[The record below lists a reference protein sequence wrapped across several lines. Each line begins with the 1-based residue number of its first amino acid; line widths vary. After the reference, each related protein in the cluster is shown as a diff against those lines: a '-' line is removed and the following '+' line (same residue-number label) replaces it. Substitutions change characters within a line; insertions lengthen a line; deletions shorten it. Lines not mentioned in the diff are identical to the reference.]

1 IPGGEDLSVM
11 LRLVDVELP
20 TVLRPEGVVLRLGGR
35 WRTEDGRRV
44 FVVNRVAPE
53 TETQT
58 KPMRLVLFLTDG
70 YVGNDMA
77 IIDAVRNNAHTTRV
91 FSFGIGNSVN
101 RYLLDGMARAGRGEV
116 EYVLLN
122 ADADEAVERF
132 TRRVET
138 PVLTDI
144 ELAFSEELQVV
155 DLLPS
160 PVAIPDLFDAKPLVI
175 HGRYRAPAKGT
186 VTIRGRTGAGAYER
200 TVELE
205 LPEQQPEHDVIA
217 TVWARAKVEQVMAP
231 HLKAIQ
237 ENYAPEEV
245 RREIIALGE
254 QFQIMT
260 QFTSFVAVE
269 KSRLT
274 IDGKPVL
281 VAVPI
286 EMPDGVS
293 FEGVFGER
301 DADEALSPVVTN
313 CVFAQPQQAG
323 VAQEGTQL
331 GRRAKA
337 PVVTEARMRP
347 NRGATPL
354 PGPPARPSTGGRG
367 IDASK
372 APALNLSRGS
382 RRDAPGKGGS
392 GGFGGGGS
400 PRSAGKSPSL
410 PGARGLPAAP
420 ADAPTGAPA
429 AGGEVM
435 LDAARPAEP
444 EAEELG
450 AMLYETNG
458 APPADKYDA
467 ADRVTFS
474 ELKMAL
480 ERYQATETAP
490 GKDKREQLGL
500 ADDLK
505 EAQAL
510 PQLAR
515 IPVVEEFFRKREPGS
530 PAIDGRPVFAQH
542 VALVIGARTEQG
554 QLEEA
559 AALAEDLAT
568 ARPDYATGVKMR
580 DTLTDDTLEPAEVKS
595 RIATLAEQA
604 AQDLAAARAEAQRRA
619 RLNRVLDPALRSTTE
634 DRPRVTVLVTDVG
647 AATNRALREAG
658 LEIEAAAESLPI
670 VVGRVELSNLEK
682 LALLD
687 EVRRV
692 ESTRME
698 VAGP

>member
-1 IPGGEDLSVM
+1 
-11 LRLVDVELP
+11 
-20 TVLRPEGVVLRLGGR
+20 
-35 WRTEDGRRV
+35 
-44 FVVNRVAPE
+44 
-53 TETQT
+53 
-58 KPMRLVLFLTDG
+58 
-70 YVGNDMA
+70 
-77 IIDAVRNNAHTTRV
+77 
-91 FSFGIGNSVN
+91 
-101 RYLLDGMARAGRGEV
+101 
-116 EYVLLN
+116 
-122 ADADEAVERF
+122 
-132 TRRVET
+132 
-138 PVLTDI
+138 
-144 ELAFSEELQVV
+144 
-155 DLLPS
+155 
-160 PVAIPDLFDAKPLVI
+160 
-175 HGRYRAPAKGT
+175 
-186 VTIRGRTGAGAYER
+186 
-200 TVELE
+200 
-205 LPEQQPEHDVIA
+205 
-217 TVWARAKVEQVMAP
+217 
-231 HLKAIQ
+231 
-237 ENYAPEEV
+237 
-245 RREIIALGE
+245 
-254 QFQIMT
+254 
-260 QFTSFVAVE
+260 
-269 KSRLT
+269 
-274 IDGKPVL
+274 
-281 VAVPI
+281 
-286 EMPDGVS
+286 
-293 FEGVFGER
+293 
-301 DADEALSPVVTN
+301 
-313 CVFAQPQQAG
+313 
-323 VAQEGTQL
+323 
-331 GRRAKA
+331 
-337 PVVTEARMRP
+337 
-347 NRGATPL
+347 
-354 PGPPARPSTGGRG
+354 
-367 IDASK
+367 
-372 APALNLSRGS
+372 
-382 RRDAPGKGGS
+382 
-392 GGFGGGGS
+392 
-400 PRSAGKSPSL
+400 
-410 PGARGLPAAP
+410 
-420 ADAPTGAPA
+420 
-429 AGGEVM
+429 M